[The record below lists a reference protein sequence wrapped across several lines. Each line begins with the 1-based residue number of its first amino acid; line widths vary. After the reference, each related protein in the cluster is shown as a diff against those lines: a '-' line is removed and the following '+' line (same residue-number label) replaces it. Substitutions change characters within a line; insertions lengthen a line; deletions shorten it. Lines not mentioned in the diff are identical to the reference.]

1 MIAELP
7 SAVPSAV
14 ELSGYDKLGAVA
26 ISVGCLIALMAF
38 LWWQARGQSRRD
50 ERFFGFVE
58 KQTTAITQNTDT
70 VNAALENQK
79 TLHALM
85 DRVLSCPKVNC
96 PVIRRDDVTPNPES
110 EEFKRDMEDWRLERA
125 QKRLG
130 LPPGTSPA
138 TA

>member
-26 ISVGCLIALMAF
+26 IAVGCLIALMAF

-85 DRVLSCPKVNC
+85 DRVLSCPKANC
-96 PVIRRDDVTPNPES
+96 PVIRRDES